1 MQEPVRVTVVVP
13 TFNAGDTTRGVEIAR
28 AIQRVADQRGRE
40 VEVSFLH
47 PETRQSFVKQIAEAG
62 YETRSTGLALSQEE
76 VDTIMRADHDGT
88 EFLTDQRRSGDVID
102 AITDDLRQYRP
113 DLMVYG
119 FIPHA
124 GIAAQ
129 LMGIPSVVYS
139 PCPVYRPWLEQYFL
153 LDVPDDLRLRI
164 VDRLPKRLR
173 TWLARR
179 LSSLAMRSGF
189 FRQPVL
195 ARAARERGW
204 DNPQTD
210 MFGMLD
216 ADIQLVNDLP
226 IYYEGQDVGPRTRIA
241 GPLFSKPVDVPV
253 PPEIVHRF
261 AGGGAPKVFV
271 AMGSSGEKEYLLTAI
286 EAVAGVNCRA
296 VVVCP
301 PHVVS
306 LDEARLR
313 LGEIDHVLLT
323 DRFVPAPAV
332 NSLADVAIIH
342 GGQGTVQTAVYA
354 GTPVLGTG
362 MQWEQCSNLDR
373 LVQRGS
379 AIRIPR
385 KNWQVSRVRE
395 SLERLIADPA
405 HAVAARELQEELA
418 STDGY
423 QMTGDLIWDL
433 LSEISR
439 GDEPDM

>member
-1 MQEPVRVTVVVP
+1 MQELVKVTVVVP
-13 TFNAGDTTRGVEIAR
+13 TFNAGDTTRGIETAR
-28 AIQRVADQRGRE
+28 AIQRVADQRGRR
-40 VEVSFLH
+40 VEISFFH
-47 PETRQSFVKQIAEAG
+47 PETRQSFAKQITEAG
-62 YETRSTGLALSQEE
+62 YDARSTGLTLSQEE

-88 EFLTDQRRSGDVID
+88 EFLTDQQRSGEVID
-102 AITDDLRQYRP
+102 AIVEELQRNRP
-113 DLMVYG
+113 DLVVFG

-129 LMGIPSVVYS
+129 LMGIPSVVYT
-139 PCPVYRPWLEQYFL
+139 PFPMHRPWVEQYFL
-153 LDVPDDLRLRI
+153 QDVPDDMKLRI
-164 VDRLPKRLR
+164 VDRLPGRLR
-173 TWLARR
+173 KRMIRR
-179 LSSLAMRSGF
+179 LSSLVTRSGF
-189 FRQPVL
+189 FRQPGLV
-195 ARAARERGW
+195 RAARERGW
-204 DNPQTD
+204 ENQQAD

-216 ADIQLVNDLP
+216 VDIQLVNDLLS
-226 IYYEGQDVGPRTRIA
+226 YYAGQEVGPRTRIA
-241 GPLFSKPVDVPV
+241 GPLFSKPADVPV
-253 PPEIVHRF
+253 PPEIVHHF
-261 AGGGAPKVFV
+261 AGEGAPKVFV
-271 AMGSSGEKEYLLTAI
+271 SMGSSGEKKYLLTAI

-306 LDEARLR
+306 LDEARLH
-313 LGEIDHVLLT
+313 LGEVDNVLLT

-379 AIRIPR
+379 AVRIPR
-385 KNWQVSRVRE
+385 KHWKMNRVRE
-395 SLERLIADPA
+395 ALERLIADPV

-433 LSEISR
+433 LSEASR
-439 GDEPDM
+439 GNESDM

>member
-47 PETRQSFVKQIAEAG
+47 PETRQSFVKQITEAG

-76 VDTIMRADHDGT
+76 VDAIMRADHDGT
-88 EFLTDQRRSGDVID
+88 EFLADQGRSGDVID
-102 AITDDLRQYRP
+102 AITDDLRHYRP

-129 LMGIPSVVYS
+129 LVGVPSVVYS
-139 PCPVYRPWLEQYFL
+139 PCPVYRPWMEKHFL
-153 LDVPDDLRLRI
+153 LEVPDDLRLRI
-164 VDRLPKRLR
+164 VDRLPKRLH
-173 TWLARR
+173 TWMARR

-195 ARAARERGW
+195 VRAAQERGW
-204 DNPQTD
+204 DNPQLD
-210 MFGMLD
+210 IFGMLD

-253 PPEIVHRF
+253 PLEIVHRF
-261 AGGGAPKVFV
+261 AGEGAPKVFV
-271 AMGSSGEKEYLLTAI
+271 AMGSSGEREYLLTAI

-301 PHVVS
+301 PHIVS
-306 LDEARLR
+306 LNEARLR
-313 LGEIDHVLLT
+313 LGEVEHVLLT

-373 LVQRGS
+373 LVQRGA

-385 KNWQVSRVRE
+385 KRWQVEQIRA
-395 SLERLIADPA
+395 SLKKLLGDPGYA
-405 HAVAARELQEELA
+405 AAARELREALIN
-418 STDGY
+418 TDGY
-423 QMTGDLIWDL
+423 QVTGGLIWDM
-433 LSEISR
+433 LSMISDTS
-439 GDEPDM
+439 G